1 MTTLLNDDFVLT
13 VNHLNSRMERIEK
26 EIRDLHDFKSAVLYI
41 YQQKQI
47 DTSIERLQNEYDVL
61 LSILKYI
68 TNLKGVQRT

>member
-26 EIRDLHDFKSAVLYI
+26 EIRDLHDFKSAVFYI

-47 DTSIERLQNEYDVL
+47 DTSIDRLQNEYDVL
-61 LSILKYI
+61 LSILKYM